1 MTLQAFR
8 KVKFQGLPSLPSRG
22 SSAQSY
28 RSLGPPGSVTSSCAD
43 SDVSIATY
51 NRAMIDRAEETW
63 QRMLDTLDKVGLC
76 LYTSDAARDGACV
89 LSLPFHMCDA
99 M

>member
-63 QRMLDTLDKVGLC
+63 QRMLDTLDKVALSVD
-76 LYTSDAARDGACV
+76 LTLHEMALV
-89 LSLPFHMCDA
+89 LSLQFHMCDA